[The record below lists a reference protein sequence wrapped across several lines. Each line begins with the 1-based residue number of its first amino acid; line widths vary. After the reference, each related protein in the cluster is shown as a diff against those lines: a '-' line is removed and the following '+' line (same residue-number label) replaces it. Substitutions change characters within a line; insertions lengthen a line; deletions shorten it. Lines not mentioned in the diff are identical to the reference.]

1 MQPPT
6 PPLEKPYRPT
16 SGRQRLIILALAIAM
31 GITVLLVMLGPQ
43 LRFMRADHDRRSAD
57 KPPCRPGQT
66 TDCVGGTMGVIVTP
80 EAPLPVR
87 PTGASSAA
95 RPPPR

>member
-6 PPLEKPYRPT
+6 RPIEKPYRPT

-31 GITVLLVMLGPQ
+31 GITVMLVMLGPQ
-43 LRFMRADHDRRSAD
+43 LRFMQADHDRKSAD
-57 KPPCRPGQT
+57 KPPCQPGQT
-66 TDCVGGTMGVIVTP
+66 ADCVGGTMGVIMAPETP
-80 EAPLPVR
+80 LSLP

-95 RPPPR
+95 KPPPR